1 MHYVDSITPKQFIS
15 IECIF
20 GHQVVKVANLRFG
33 TGPRMTHPDW
43 TRLPGIVLPIIEVG
57 CQVRRRLL
65 NVIGAWFSGLE
76 RNG

>member
-1 MHYVDSITPKQFIS
+1 
-15 IECIF
+15 
-20 GHQVVKVANLRFG
+20 
-33 TGPRMTHPDW
+33 MTHPDW
-43 TRLPGIVLPIIEVG
+43 TRLPGIVLPIVEVG